1 MSSEGRLGA
10 QPEDKEQ
17 TVEGTV
23 PDENPKPKQ
32 IQNISVQEILNN
44 YPIDREKCR
53 DVIRMEMSQS
63 LVRIANSLEGISQ
76 GLIVAN
82 THLSAMNTLKKQGQ

>member
-1 MSSEGRLGA
+1 MTNKPRPLPKGQTQTTVKPE
-10 QPEDKEQ
+10 QPEVNKQ
-17 TVEGTV
+17 PEGA
-23 PDENPKPKQ
+23 PK
-32 IQNISVQEILNN
+32 NISIQEILNT

-53 DVIRMEMSQS
+53 DVLLVEMSQS

-82 THLSAMNTLKKQGQ
+82 THLSAMNSKSK

>member
-1 MSSEGRLGA
+1 MSDKDHQGPLPKGQTQKVNKTEVNK
-10 QPEDKEQ
+10 PE
-17 TVEGTV
+17 T
-23 PDENPKPKQ
+23 NKPS
-32 IQNISVQEILNN
+32 NISIQEILNN

-53 DVIRMEMSQS
+53 DVLLVEMSQS

-82 THLSAMNTLKKQGQ
+82 THLSVMNSKGK